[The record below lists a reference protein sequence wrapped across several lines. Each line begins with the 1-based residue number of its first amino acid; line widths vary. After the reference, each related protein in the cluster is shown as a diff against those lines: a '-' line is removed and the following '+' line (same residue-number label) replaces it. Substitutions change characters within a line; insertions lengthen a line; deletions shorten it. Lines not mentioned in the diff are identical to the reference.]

1 MPLRLSGIV
10 YERVLKS
17 VVEQLP
23 NVHVYWG
30 HKFETL
36 EETKDCVYSTI
47 VDPSDKRIV
56 IKSQYVIGCDGA
68 GSRIRGAVGIETQK
82 EGM

>member
-1 MPLRLSGIV
+1 M

-17 VVEQLP
+17 VVERLP
-23 NVHVYWG
+23 NVYVYWG
-30 HKFETL
+30 HKLEAL
-36 EETKDCVYSTI
+36 EETKDTVYSTI
-47 VDPSDKRIV
+47 VDPSDKRFV
-56 IKSQYVIGCDGA
+56 VKSQYVIGCDGA

>member
-1 MPLRLSGIV
+1 M

-17 VVEQLP
+17 VVERLP
-23 NVHVYWG
+23 NVYVYWG
-30 HKFETL
+30 HKFEAL

-68 GSRIRGAVGIETQK
+68 GSRIRGAVGIKTQK